1 MCEEEGTTHVHEVV
15 WTALI
20 VHACMY
26 LYVCLLVCYVYL
38 CCPNMYQIACVSDCH
53 VTRMLPDCMHMTFMT
68 PLDHTQWK
76 CLSDA
81 SHVLCGEFHDSV

>member
-20 VHACMY
+20 VHAHACICM
-26 LYVCLLVCYVYL
+26 YVYL
-38 CCPNMYQIACVSDCH
+38 CVMYICVAPTISDCMCIRLSCYQN
-53 VTRMLPDCMHMTFMT
+53 VTRLYAHDMT